1 MGSAHPPAG
10 FQTRAPRLASG
21 RYTGGYVFSDR
32 PMYAAVDLGSNSFR
46 LHIGEAVAGQIH
58 IVRTARDPI
67 RLAAG
72 LGPDNMLSQEAMD
85 TAVRCLRDFSAI
97 LRQHRLD
104 AVRVVA
110 TNTLRV
116 ARNADLLVPR
126 LEEAIGYPVEIISGE
141 EEGRLIYMGV
151 ARALGRPDERRLVID
166 IGGGST
172 EIISGA
178 GDAIGLVESFSIGT
192 HPHSAT
198 YFPGGHINADAFETA
213 VNAARA
219 RVEDV
224 ADQYRAAGW
233 EGVYGSSGT
242 IRAISEVIGRNGIGD
257 GTMSLPSLQ
266 ALRARLVDLGHV
278 DAFDLPGVKRERVIV
293 MAGGLAILIGVM
305 QELGVQSMNAIN
317 AGVRLG
323 VLSDLELRANRLD
336 RRDQAIQDCMRRFG
350 IDAGRA
356 TRTAAIAAK
365 LFDRLAPQDETARL
379 QLRPLLMRASML
391 HEVGQSV
398 SHTGAHKHAAY
409 IVEHA
414 DLPGF
419 TAREQRLMSA
429 IVLGQKGNLRK
440 VREAL
445 AVPDLA
451 KAVLALR
458 LAAVFMHA
466 RIDAEADA
474 LRLRMKGRIEIETPR
489 GWLRQHPTVASWFE
503 KEAAAWGE
511 VGVNLQVVQAG

>member
-1 MGSAHPPAG
+1 
-10 FQTRAPRLASG
+10 
-21 RYTGGYVFSDR
+21 
-32 PMYAAVDLGSNSFR
+32 MYAAVDLGSNSFR
-46 LHIGEAVAGQIH
+46 LHIGEAIAGQIH

-72 LGPDNMLSQEAMD
+72 LGPDGRLSPEAMD

-116 ARNADLLVPR
+116 ARNADALVPR

-151 ARALGRPDERRLVID
+151 ARAVGRPDERRLVID

-172 EIISGA
+172 EVIAGS
-178 GDAIGLVESFSIGT
+178 GDAIQLVESFSIGT
-192 HPHSAT
+192 HPQSAAW
-198 YFPGGHINADAFETA
+198 FPGGHVSADGFETA

-219 RVEDV
+219 LFED
-224 ADQYRAAGW
+224 AAGQYRAVGW
-233 EGVYGSSGT
+233 DGVYGSSGT
-242 IRAISEVIGRNGIGD
+242 IRAISEVISRNGIGD
-257 GTMSLPSLQ
+257 GTMSLPSLL
-266 ALRARLVDLGHV
+266 ALRDRLIALRHV

-293 MAGGLAILIGVM
+293 MVAGLSILIGVM
-305 QELGVQSMNAIN
+305 QELGVASMNAIN

-350 IDAGRA
+350 VDEGRA
-356 TRTAAIAAK
+356 TRTAALAAK
-365 LFDRLAPQDETARL
+365 LWDKLAPQGDSHT
-379 QLRPLLMRASML
+379 QLRPHLLRASML
-391 HEVGQSV
+391 HEVGLAV

-419 TAREQRLMSA
+419 TAREQRLMST

-445 AVPDLA
+445 GVADLA
-451 KAVLALR
+451 RAVLALR

-466 RIDAEADA
+466 RVDAGADA

-489 GWLRQHPTVASWFE
+489 GWLRQHPTVAAWFE

-511 VGVNLQVVQAG
+511 VGVAFQVTQA

>member
-1 MGSAHPPAG
+1 
-10 FQTRAPRLASG
+10 
-21 RYTGGYVFSDR
+21 
-32 PMYAAVDLGSNSFR
+32 MYAAVDLGSNSFR
-46 LHIGEAVAGQIH
+46 LHIGEAIAGQIH

-72 LGPDNMLSQEAMD
+72 LGPDGRLTLDAMD

-116 ARNADLLVPR
+116 AKNADELVPR
-126 LEEAIGYPVEIISGE
+126 LEDAIGYPVEIISGE

-151 ARALGRPDERRLVID
+151 ARAVGRPDERRLVID

-172 EIISGA
+172 EVIA
-178 GDAIGLVESFSIGT
+178 GTGDLIGLVESFSTGT
-192 HPHSAT
+192 HPQSAA
-198 YFPGGHINADAFETA
+198 YFPGGHISADAFETA

-219 RVEDV
+219 LFED
-224 ADQYRAAGW
+224 AAGQYRAVGW

-242 IRAISEVIGRNGIGD
+242 IRAISEVISRNGIGD
-257 GTMSLPSLQ
+257 GTMSLPSLL
-266 ALRARLVDLGHV
+266 ALRDRLIGMGHV

-293 MAGGLAILIGVM
+293 MVGGLSILIGVM
-305 QELGVQSMNAIN
+305 QELGVRSMNAIN

-350 IDAGRA
+350 LDAGRA
-356 TRTAAIAAK
+356 ARTAAIAAK
-365 LFDRLAPQDETARL
+365 LMDKLAPQDESVK
-379 QLRPLLMRASML
+379 PHLLRASML
-391 HEVGQSV
+391 HEVGLAV

-419 TAREQRLMSA
+419 TAREQRLMSM

-445 AVPDLA
+445 GVADLA

-466 RIDAEADA
+466 RVDAGADA

-489 GWLRQHPTVASWFE
+489 GWLRQHPTVATWFE

-511 VGVNLQVVQAG
+511 VGVPFQVTQA